1 MAERIEA
8 VGRRTL
14 QAAVDIWKTTSD
26 RYWIR
31 PFRLYAKNGDG
42 TVTAADNTEGDCLVR
57 TFATTDEAVC
67 WLGRHEKENDNR

>member
-1 MAERIEA
+1 MPDRIEP

-42 TVTAADNTEGDCLVR
+42 TVTAADNTDGDCLVR
-57 TFATTDEAVC
+57 TFATTDEAIR
-67 WLGRHEKENDNR
+67 WLGRHDKENRNG